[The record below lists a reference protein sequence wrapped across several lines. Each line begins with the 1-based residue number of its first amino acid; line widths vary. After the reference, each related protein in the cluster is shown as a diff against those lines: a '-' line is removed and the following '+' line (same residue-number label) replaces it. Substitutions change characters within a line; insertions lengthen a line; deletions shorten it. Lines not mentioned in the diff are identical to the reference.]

1 MGLQVA
7 AKRGSG
13 RDANACPKEELE
25 RSPEGK
31 GMTKFEAH
39 IVLNQ
44 VRDGVLHPE
53 SVVIAA
59 LCLTGDIY
67 AKCPN
72 LESDTSTGTDDRTHP
87 YPLHSALQN
96 D

>member
-1 MGLQVA
+1 MNKQQ
-7 AKRGSG
+7 
-13 RDANACPKEELE
+13 
-25 RSPEGK
+25 
-31 GMTKFEAH
+31 AH

-67 AKCPN
+67 AKCSNVDNSVDNWTGDRLTSLDSHN
-72 LESDTSTGTDDRTHP
+72 LLPDMER
-87 YPLHSALQN
+87 
-96 D
+96 